1 MRLAGL
7 ALAWTCVGIGS
18 LTAGAS
24 GLPTF
29 AVRLTTSLT
38 LPDGVR
44 SALVREVDAIWQRE
58 GVRVIWTGDAVDAAT
73 SVADIRVL
81 VVSAPGALASA
92 GEHAWPVAE
101 LLRDQQAQPVA
112 IASVD
117 AARRVLEASR
127 RTGEPDALVARRLG
141 VVLGRAV
148 AHELGH
154 FLLQTATHARHGL
167 MRTRISADDFADLR
181 VGGFGL
187 DAAAAT
193 WVRASLAPQVP
204 TELRLARFAYP
215 R

>member
-1 MRLAGL
+1 MRFAAL
-7 ALAWTCVGIGS
+7 ALAWAGVGIGS
-18 LTAGAS
+18 WSVHAS
-24 GLPTF
+24 DAATL
-29 AVRLTTSLT
+29 AVRLTTSLA

-73 SVADIRVL
+73 LPSDIRVL
-81 VVSAPGALASA
+81 VVSASGANPSA

-117 AARRVLEASR
+117 AARRVLEASH

>member
-1 MRLAGL
+1 MAGL
-7 ALAWTCVGIGS
+7 ALAWTYVGIGS

-24 GLPTF
+24 GTPTL

-58 GVRVIWTGDAVDAAT
+58 GVRVIWTGDAVEAVPPP
-73 SVADIRVL
+73 SDIRVL
-81 VVSAPGALASA
+81 VVSASGANPSA

-101 LLRDQQAQPVA
+101 LLRDSQEHPVA
-112 IASVD
+112 VASVA
-117 AARRVLEASR
+117 AARRVLEVAR
-127 RTGEPDALVARRLG
+127 RTGDPDTLVARRLG

-154 FLLQTATHARHGL
+154 YLLRTSTHARHGL
-167 MRTRISADDFADLR
+167 MRARISADDFADLR
-181 VGGFGL
+181 AGGFGL
-187 DAAAAT
+187 DFAASA
-193 WVRASLAPQVP
+193 WVRASLAPN
-204 TELRLARFAYP
+204 LAEGVRFVRFAYP

>member
-18 LTAGAS
+18 LSADGSVGPA
-24 GLPTF
+24 LV
-29 AVRLTTSLT
+29 VRLTTTLA
-38 LPDGVR
+38 LPDGAR
-44 SALVREVDAIWQRE
+44 AALVREVNTIWLREDVRISWTSATDDAE
-58 GVRVIWTGDAVDAAT
+58 SSPAH
-73 SVADIRVL
+73 IRVL
-81 VVSAPGALASA
+81 VVSATGALSST

-117 AARRVLEASR
+117 AARRVLEASH

-181 VGGFGL
+181 FGGFGL